1 MSILSRAVFR
11 EICTSALL
19 GSLLFTFVLFLRSLR
34 QLFELLVR
42 GSSEPVTVAYLS
54 AMVFIPTLT
63 FAVPVGVLVGI
74 LIGLS
79 RASSDNEIT
88 AMRASGVPARRL
100 LWPILTFALL
110 GLITAAASSLW
121 LTPWSIRETYRIV
134 NRILAVQLTAE
145 IQPQVFDEQF
155 PNTIL
160 YVGDVIPGPVVRW
173 RNVFLADL
181 TPPEERNKNAAN
193 EVEGP
198 RVTFAQSAIA
208 LADPGNNRIQLS
220 MQGVSTYELG
230 KDPNSDYHT
239 QFPKGDQILEAQ
251 KRGEVRSSKPFSE
264 YDTLPLFRVAY
275 DRAAP
280 NLDARIE
287 LHQRLAPPFAAIVF
301 ALLGLP
307 LGVSQRRSGKSA
319 AVVLTV
325 LVAFSYWMSSI
336 ALVGLA
342 RQRTLPVEIALWLPN
357 LVLGLAGLF
366 LLSRL
371 ERPGDFDLVAKVQAL
386 GREWFTTLSERF
398 PESAPAL
405 GQRRWPL
412 FPQVIDTYVLGT
424 FLFYLALW
432 LVGFLLLTEVFT
444 FFELLS
450 DIVKNRIPMPR
461 VLTYLWFLAPRLI
474 YDITPVAVLLSVLV
488 TFGIMAKNNEITAMK
503 ASGVSLYRLAIP
515 VLLCSLV
522 LSGSLFA
529 FDYYQIPEANRKQD
543 AIRNEIKGRP
553 PATFLRADRKYI
565 KGEGSRIYYYK
576 YFEPAENVM
585 VGVSVYEIDS
595 KTFRLQSVLTAEKA
609 RWEPNLKAWVFQNG
623 SRRTFDGIR
632 LSKFENFANGVMSFP
647 HLNEPPSYFLKEVK
661 LSSQMNFREL
671 ADYMRELQQS
681 GFDTTRLQVQYH
693 SKFSVPAF
701 ALIMALL
708 ATPFAFLT
716 GNRGAMAGIGVSLV
730 IGLAYL
736 TVNKLFEQ
744 VGNINQLPA
753 PVAAWAPDAV
763 FALAGLYLFLRMR
776 T

>member
-1 MSILSRAVFR
+1 MSILSRAIFR
-11 EICTSALL
+11 EIAASAIL

-34 QLFELLVR
+34 SLFELLVR
-42 GSSEPVTVAYLS
+42 GSSEPETVAYLAS
-54 AMVFIPTLT
+54 LIYIPTLT
-63 FAVPVGVLVGI
+63 FAIPVGVLVGI
-74 LIGLS
+74 LIALS
-79 RASSDNEIT
+79 RASTDNEIT
-88 AMRASGVPARRL
+88 AMRACGVPARRL
-100 LWPILTFALL
+100 LTPVLSFAFL
-110 GLITAAASSLW
+110 GLCGAAASSLW

-134 NRILAVQLTAE
+134 NRLLAVQLTAE

-181 TPPEERNKNAAN
+181 TPPEERNKSAAS

-198 RVTFAQSAIA
+198 RVVFAQSAIA

-220 MQGVSTYELG
+220 MQGVSTFELG
-230 KDPNSDYHT
+230 KDPQSDHRTVY
-239 QFPKGDQILEAQ
+239 PRGDQILEAQ
-251 KRGEVRSSKPFSE
+251 KRTEARAKPFVE
-264 YDTLPLFRVAY
+264 IDTLPLAKIAY
-275 DRAAP
+275 DPVAP
-280 NLDARIE
+280 SLEARIE

-301 ALLGLP
+301 ALIGLP

-319 AVVLTV
+319 AVVIAV
-325 LVAFSYWMSSI
+325 LVAFAYWMSSI

-342 RQRTLPVEIALWLPN
+342 RQRTLPVEAALWFPN
-357 LVLGLAGLF
+357 LVLLLIGIVLF
-366 LLSRL
+366 VRL
-371 ERPGDFDLVAKVQAL
+371 EHPGDADFVGRIQVRV
-386 GREWFTTLSERF
+386 REWFRSISTRLGDTG
-398 PESAPAL
+398 PAVV
-405 GQRRWPL
+405 QRRWPL
-412 FPQVIDTYVLGT
+412 FPQVVDTYVLNS

-432 LVGFLLLTEVFT
+432 LMGFLLLTEVFT

-450 DIVKNRIPMPR
+450 DIIKNQIPMSR

-474 YDITPVAVLLSVLV
+474 YDITPLSVMIAVLV
-488 TFGIMAKNNEITAMK
+488 TFGVMTKNNEITAMK
-503 ASGVSLYRLAIP
+503 ACGVSLHRLALP
-515 VLLCSLV
+515 VLLSSAV

-543 AIRNEIKGRP
+543 AIRNEIKGKP

-565 KGEGSRIYYYK
+565 KGEGSRIYYYR

-585 VGVSVYEIDS
+585 LGVSIYEIDPT
-595 KTFRLQSVLTAEKA
+595 TFRLQSVIVAEKA
-609 RWEPNLKAWVFQNG
+609 RWEPNLKTWVFQNG
-623 SRRTFDGIR
+623 SRRVFTGIKEDFHDF
-632 LSKFENFANGVMSFP
+632 SQGAMSFS

-671 ADYMRELQQS
+671 SRYMRDLQTS

-693 SKFSVPAF
+693 NKFSVPVF
-701 ALIMALL
+701 TLIMALL

-716 GNRGAMAGIGVSLV
+716 GNRGAMAGVGVSLG

-744 VGNINQLPA
+744 VGNVNQLPA

-763 FALAGLYLFLRMR
+763 FSLAGLYLFLRMR